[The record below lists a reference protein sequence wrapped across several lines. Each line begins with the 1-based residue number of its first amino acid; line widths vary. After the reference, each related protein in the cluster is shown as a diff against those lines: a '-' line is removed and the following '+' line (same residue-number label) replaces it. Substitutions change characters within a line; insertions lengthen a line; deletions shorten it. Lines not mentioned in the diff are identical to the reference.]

1 MAHTFCATLR
11 HHKHIPVL
19 MFLFLTG
26 LLLRASWLMEIQR
39 TPDFQIPL
47 LYQVDMGFI
56 DNSALDYA
64 QALREFFH
72 LPDIELKFERQIVW
86 RHHAGDPLLRPPGY
100 TFFLSLLYFLFGD
113 NQLLVRIVQMS
124 LGMAGGLLG
133 FLAGRKLAGVRA
145 GVIAA
150 GALWLYWPLILYESV
165 LHEPVLVVFVSL
177 LFLNSALQ
185 WLKTT
190 GLKQAAKT
198 GFLCGIFTVC
208 ASQIILFLPV
218 MLLWFLWFGCKR
230 FRNLRRSLSH
240 AGLAGL
246 FFFLPLLPVSCL
258 NYYESGMFVLNS
270 HGHGITLYIG
280 NQPGAEGLLMPGKPL
295 AEEFLGLQDSGL
307 RADEIADLIQDWTAW
322 SHFSQKAAI
331 RTILSAPGDFIKRS
345 FRRTFLFWAPFE
357 ISQNVLE
364 YCDRLFSSSL
374 SKIPGNFGIVLPCLM
389 LGVFYFLLLLL
400 RRFRKERT
408 AEDWQEYRTFAG
420 LCLICLLIVVWYLPI
435 TVLWVSAHFRIPLLP
450 SFFLLAA
457 FGMTSFLADIKGAQ
471 WRRAALNGLGASV
484 FILPAFLFHWNYDQD
499 IQTWLYHHVKVYE
512 NQGNSEAAAAL
523 ALFASE
529 KAPDHAFVQKTA
541 GDLLLD
547 SGRKEEAMIHYAKAR
562 KCTQGVIDQTEL
574 LAQMGIIQRDSGN
587 NDAAELLFQEVLQ
600 HNPEHSTALH
610 FLGNIAYEKGAYETA
625 ETLLKK
631 AVALETTQGNT
642 FFLLG
647 LTQRAQGK
655 TEEAERA
662 FRQGLF
668 FDPDNLWLQLELA
681 DVLTLL
687 GHKEEAC
694 ALYQKVLENNPGNE
708 RAQNALS
715 AP

>member
-64 QALREFFH
+64 QALRAFFH

-307 RADEIADLIQDWTAW
+307 RADEIETLFRTGLPGLI
-322 SHFSQKAAI
+322 F
-331 RTILSAPGDFIKRS
+331 LKR
-345 FRRTFLFWAPFE
+345 R
-357 ISQNVLE
+357 Q
-364 YCDRLFSSSL
+364 
-374 SKIPGNFGIVLPCLM
+374 
-389 LGVFYFLLLLL
+389 
-400 RRFRKERT
+400 
-408 AEDWQEYRTFAG
+408 
-420 LCLICLLIVVWYLPI
+420 
-435 TVLWVSAHFRIPLLP
+435 
-450 SFFLLAA
+450 
-457 FGMTSFLADIKGAQ
+457 
-471 WRRAALNGLGASV
+471 
-484 FILPAFLFHWNYDQD
+484 
-499 IQTWLYHHVKVYE
+499 
-512 NQGNSEAAAAL
+512 
-523 ALFASE
+523 
-529 KAPDHAFVQKTA
+529 
-541 GDLLLD
+541 
-547 SGRKEEAMIHYAKAR
+547 SGRY
-562 KCTQGVIDQTEL
+562 
-574 LAQMGIIQRDSGN
+574 
-587 NDAAELLFQEVLQ
+587 
-600 HNPEHSTALH
+600 
-610 FLGNIAYEKGAYETA
+610 
-625 ETLLKK
+625 
-631 AVALETTQGNT
+631 
-642 FFLLG
+642 
-647 LTQRAQGK
+647 
-655 TEEAERA
+655 
-662 FRQGLF
+662 
-668 FDPDNLWLQLELA
+668 
-681 DVLTLL
+681 
-687 GHKEEAC
+687 
-694 ALYQKVLENNPGNE
+694 
-708 RAQNALS
+708 
-715 AP
+715 